1 MDREIHSCTEIII
14 FPKIV
19 ILYYPYNKLVRII
32 KLKRKNFKREEKIG
46 FENLEKLIRAIS
58 KTEILKYRAYNS

>member
-14 FPKIV
+14 FPKIF

-32 KLKRKNFKREEKIG
+32 KLKRKNFKKKEKIG
-46 FENLEKLIRAIS
+46 LENSEKLIRAIC
-58 KTEILKYRAYNS
+58 KTEFLKSRAYNS